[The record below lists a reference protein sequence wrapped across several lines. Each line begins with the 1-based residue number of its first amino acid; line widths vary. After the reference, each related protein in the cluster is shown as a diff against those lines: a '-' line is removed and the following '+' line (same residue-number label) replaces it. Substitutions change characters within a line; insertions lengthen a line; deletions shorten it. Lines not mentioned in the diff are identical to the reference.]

1 MTDKIKVA
9 YAILTSCT
17 GCKISFLDMHEK
29 ILGVLDKIDL
39 VYSQM
44 VMDYREVPDDVD
56 LIFIEG
62 SVSTD
67 EDLEQALELRKK
79 AKYVVSTGACACFGG
94 IPGMRN
100 FYSVDEILEETY
112 PVGDGESTF
121 KGPNELMPK
130 VRSLPSVIKTD
141 FNLPGCPPIPENFI
155 AVIENYPNF
164 DQIEL
169 PTKTLC
175 AECSLKKVKLLSPI
189 REFTSLK
196 INNPY
201 ELDEEDDD
209 LCFLERGVLCM
220 GVATRSGCGGR
231 CVSVNVPCR
240 GCFGPPPQEGSEDQG
255 AGVISAISSILP
267 TGRLLTKE
275 DMLGL
280 VYRFSLSVI
289 TDLQK
294 YSAVDEKEMEVK

>member
-1 MTDKIKVA
+1 MTKKIKVA

-29 ILGVLDKIDL
+29 ILGALDKIDL

-44 VMDYREVPDDVD
+44 IMDYREVPDDVD
-56 LIFIEG
+56 LLFIEG

-79 AKYVVSTGACACFGG
+79 VKYVVSTGACACFGG

-112 PVGDGESTF
+112 PVGDGEPTF
-121 KGPNELMPK
+121 TGPNELMSK
-130 VRSLPSVIKTD
+130 VKSLPSVIKID
-141 FNLPGCPPIPENFI
+141 FNLPGCPPLPENFLS
-155 AVIENYPNF
+155 VIENYPNF
-164 DQIEL
+164 DRIKL

-201 ELDEEDDD
+201 ELGEEDDD

-220 GVATRSGCGGR
+220 EIATRSGCGGR
-231 CVSVNVPCR
+231 CVNVNVPCR

-267 TGRLLTKE
+267 TGRLLAKE

-294 YSAVDEKEMEVK
+294 YSAISEKEMEVK